1 MRPDTVR
8 QIARLVAWGRVGIGV
23 TALVA
28 PSALAAPWV
37 GRGAR
42 TPAARLLARTM
53 AGRDLALGAGAVR
66 ALARSDD
73 EARAWVAL
81 GGTADV
87 VDTVATLLAFDELP
101 RLRRWGVLALTAGA
115 AVVSLRVAADLDG
128 TAGADGNAAL
138 SATG

>member
-8 QIARLVAWGRVGIGV
+8 QLARLVAWGRVGIGA

-37 GRGAR
+37 GREAK
-42 TPAARLLARTM
+42 TASARLLARTM
-53 AGRDLALGAGAVR
+53 AGRDLALGAGALR

-73 EARAWVAL
+73 EARPWVAL

-87 VDTVATLLAFDELP
+87 VDTAATLLAFTELP
-101 RLRRWGVLALTAGA
+101 RFRRWGVLALTAGA
-115 AVVSLRVAADLDG
+115 AVVSLRIAADLDG
-128 TAGADGNAAL
+128 VPAAGDDPAL